1 MEAGRGLARGGEEAA
16 GFPSRSPRAE
26 EVLEEYLGLLR
37 ELGEPGVEEV
47 EEAAREEQRRKLERL
62 RGAPEA
68 SS

>member
-1 MEAGRGLARGGEEAA
+1 MPYNGEEAA

-37 ELGEPGVEEV
+37 ELGEPSVGEV
-47 EEAAREEQRRKLERL
+47 EEAAREELWRKLERL